1 MIASRQLPGGS
12 AGGSE
17 GARGAAPA
25 PSRPLANKLLPISW
39 CFLYFSALPL
49 LFFFFLSLLFFYFF
63 LIKNKKKILHASFL
77 SLPVPWIDEVVLTV
91 VGRLSGLHA
100 WSSGAGRRAVLAS
113 LEELGKRRAV
123 AGEFSLTPH

>member
-49 LFFFFLSLLFFYFF
+49 LFFFSSLLFFYFF
-63 LIKNKKKILHASFL
+63 LIKKKKILHTSFL
-77 SLPVPWIDEVVLTV
+77 SLPVPWIDEAVLTV
-91 VGRLSGLHA
+91 VGRLSGLRA

-123 AGEFSLTPH
+123 AGEFSLTTH